1 MNLPRLRIAAYGLS
15 ALALAALLVWLFLPR
30 LIGLAAE
37 RWLNIPDLE
46 TIHVDIASVNSG
58 QAHLSEVRGVYHSA
72 AGDRF
77 EFVLRNIDADYSLAR
92 RHIGGVV
99 VA

>member
-37 RWLNIPDLE
+37 RWLNIPVWKPS
-46 TIHVDIASVNSG
+46 TFDIASVNSG
-58 QAHLSEVRGVYHSA
+58 QAHLREVRGVYPQRSRRPFQVCA
-72 AGDRF
+72 AK
-77 EFVLRNIDADYSLAR
+77 
-92 RHIGGVV
+92 H
-99 VA
+99 

>member
-37 RWLNIPDLE
+37 RWLNIPGLE

-58 QAHLSEVRGVYHSA
+58 QAHLREVRGV
-72 AGDRF
+72 
-77 EFVLRNIDADYSLAR
+77 
-92 RHIGGVV
+92 
-99 VA
+99 